1 MLPCPSVFTTF
12 HSKAFQ
18 DRPPP
23 CFSCS
28 LSPQFHWVDPLTEL
42 SHTELALII
51 HWHKI
56 TELICSS
63 PGQKGVSHL
72 TVPFLLPLNL
82 AYADPSASAHVT
94 PWQITS
100 ALEDWSFTRI
110 WSWLCLLGRSSVSLP
125 PSSNPFIWYLQYS
138 DSKSCGPVA
147 CCALSIQC
155 RTLFWIDL
163 ID

>member
-1 MLPCPSVFTTF
+1 MLLCPSVFTAF

-42 SHTELALII
+42 SHTELALKT

-125 PSSNPFIWYLQYS
+125 PSLPLLILSFDIFNTLILNPVDLLPAVHYLFN
-138 DSKSCGPVA
+138 VA
-147 CCALSIQC
+147 LY
-155 RTLFWIDL
+155 FE
-163 ID
+163 